1 MNQKIIFKVTNI
13 LIGEHVEGNWLYE
26 LLRKYGLTVSTSEW
40 LSTFINTALV
50 LLVLI
55 AATLIIRRI
64 LLSFSRKWISANRY
78 QWDDALLKN
87 NFLDRLS
94 WFIPILLAHFSIDA
108 LLPIESTAYMI
119 LKRMMMLFFVIAGVT
134 SVTALLATVSDVYR
148 KIKPKQADV
157 LQGFLDAA
165 KIITYIIGVIF
176 AVSIFSGMSPWGI
189 ISVLGGMTAV
199 TMLVFKDTIVGFVAS
214 IQLTA
219 TDMVRLGDWVEMPA
233 YGADGD
239 VISISIHTI
248 RVQNW
253 DKTITTIP
261 TYALVTNSFKN
272 WRGMTESGGRR
283 IKRALM
289 IDVNSIRFCDE
300 DLFERLSRIH
310 LLSDYLETKQQDIAN
325 YNRSKQLEPEN
336 DLGINGRRQT
346 NIGIFRAY
354 VIAYLRDNPLISK
367 QMTFLV
373 RQLAQTE
380 YGLPLEIYVFS
391 TDQRWAQYERIQSDI
406 FDHLFA
412 ALPVFDLRPFQNPT
426 GYDMR
431 HLAQAPET
439 TTR

>member
-1 MNQKIIFKVTNI
+1 M
-13 LIGEHVEGNWLYE
+13 EGNWLYD
-26 LLRKYGLTVSTSEW
+26 LLHRKGLAESTSEW
-40 LSTFINTALV
+40 LSILINAALV
-50 LLVLI
+50 VLVLVV
-55 AATLIIRRI
+55 ATLIIRRI
-64 LLSFSRKWISANRY
+64 LLRVSRTWIKANRY
-78 QWDDALLKN
+78 RWDDALLRN

-94 WFIPILLAHFSIDA
+94 WFIPILLAHLSIDA
-108 LLPIESTAYMI
+108 LLPVESTAYLI

-148 KIKPKQADV
+148 NIKPKQADV
-157 LQGFLDAA
+157 LQGFLDAG

-199 TMLVFKDTIVGFVAS
+199 TMLVFKDTILGFAAS

-219 TDMVRLGDWVEMPA
+219 TDMVRVGDWVEMPS

-261 TYALVTNSFKN
+261 TYSLVTSSFKN
-272 WRGMTESGGRR
+272 WRGMSESGGRR

-289 IDVNSIRFCDE
+289 LDVNSIRFCDQE
-300 DLFERLSRIH
+300 LFERLSGIR
-310 LLSDYLETKQQDIAN
+310 LLSDYLQAKQQEITE
-325 YNRSKQLEPEN
+325 YNRTRQLEPEN

-354 VIAYLRDNPLISK
+354 VVAYLKDNPLISRN
-367 QMTFLV
+367 MTFLV

-391 TDQRWAQYERIQSDI
+391 TDQRWVQYEKIQSDI

-426 GYDMR
+426 GYDIQ
-431 HLAQAPET
+431 HLSQAPEVIS
-439 TTR
+439 

>member
-1 MNQKIIFKVTNI
+1 M
-13 LIGEHVEGNWLYE
+13 EGNWLYE
-26 LLRKYGLTVSTSEW
+26 LLRQRGWAESTSEW
-40 LSTFINTALV
+40 LSTFLNATLVILV
-50 LLVLI
+50 LVL
-55 AATLIIRRI
+55 ATLIIKRI
-64 LLSFSRKWISANRY
+64 LLSASRRWIRENRY
-78 QWDDALLKN
+78 DWDDALLRN

-108 LLPIESTAYMI
+108 LLPVESSAYLI

-148 KIKPKQADV
+148 RLKPKQADV

-165 KIITYIIGVIF
+165 KIITYIIGIIF

-199 TMLVFKDTIVGFVAS
+199 TMLVFKDTILGFAAS

-219 TDMVRLGDWVEMPA
+219 TDMVRLGDWVEMPS

-261 TYALVTNSFKN
+261 TYALVANSFKN
-272 WRGMTESGGRR
+272 WRGMSESGGRR

-300 DLFERLSRIH
+300 KLFEQLSRIH
-310 LLSDYLETKQQDIAN
+310 LLSDYLQTRQQDIAE
-325 YNRSKQLEPEN
+325 YNRAKQLEPEN

-367 QMTFLV
+367 DMTFLV

-380 YGLPLEIYVFS
+380 HGLPLEIYVFS
-391 TDQRWAQYERIQSDI
+391 TDQRWVQYEEIQSDI

-426 GYDMR
+426 GYDMQ
-431 HLAQAPET
+431 HLAQATEAPP
-439 TTR
+439 R

>member
-1 MNQKIIFKVTNI
+1 M
-13 LIGEHVEGNWLYE
+13 EGNWLYD
-26 LLRKYGLTVSTSEW
+26 LLRNYGLAESTSEW
-40 LSTFINTALV
+40 MSILINAAIV
-50 LLVLI
+50 VLI
-55 AATLIIRRI
+55 LVAATLVIRRI
-64 LLSFSRKWISANRY
+64 LLSVSRKWIRTNRY
-78 QWDDALLKN
+78 HWDDALLKN
-87 NFLDRLS
+87 KFLDRLS
-94 WFIPILLAHFSIDA
+94 WFIPILLAHLSIDA
-108 LLPIESTAYMI
+108 LLPVESTAFII

-148 KIKPKQADV
+148 NIKPKQADV

-199 TMLVFKDTIVGFVAS
+199 TMLVFKDTILGFAAS

-261 TYALVTNSFKN
+261 TYALVTNAFKN
-272 WRGMTESGGRR
+272 WRGMSESGGRR
-283 IKRALM
+283 IKRAVM
-289 IDVNSIRFCDE
+289 IDINSIRFCDE
-300 DLFERLSRIH
+300 ELFGRLSRIN
-310 LLSDYLETKQQDIAN
+310 LISDYLHTKQQDIAE
-325 YNRSKQLEPEN
+325 YNRTRQLEPNN
-336 DLGINGRRQT
+336 DLGINGRHQT
-346 NIGIFRAY
+346 NIGVFRAY
-354 VIAYLRDNPLISK
+354 VIAYLKDNPQIS
-367 QMTFLV
+367 QDMTFLV

-391 TDQRWAQYERIQSDI
+391 KDQRWVEYEGIQSDI

-412 ALPVFDLRPFQNPT
+412 ALPVFGLRPFQNPT

-431 HLAQAPET
+431 HLAHAPEVIP
-439 TTR
+439 

>member
-1 MNQKIIFKVTNI
+1 M
-13 LIGEHVEGNWLYE
+13 EGNWLYD
-26 LLRKYGLTVSTSEW
+26 LLRNYGLAESTSEW
-40 LSTFINTALV
+40 MSILINAAIVVLV
-50 LLVLI
+50 LV
-55 AATLIIRRI
+55 AATLVIRRI
-64 LLSFSRKWISANRY
+64 LLSVSRKWISTNRY
-78 QWDDALLKN
+78 RWDDALLRNK
-87 NFLDRLS
+87 FLDRLS
-94 WFIPILLAHFSIDA
+94 WFIPILLAHLSIDA
-108 LLPIESTAYMI
+108 LLPVESTAYII

-148 KIKPKQADV
+148 NIKPKQADV

-199 TMLVFKDTIVGFVAS
+199 TMLVFKDTILGFAAS

-261 TYALVTNSFKN
+261 TYALVTNAFKN
-272 WRGMTESGGRR
+272 WRGMSESGGRR
-283 IKRALM
+283 IKRAVM
-289 IDVNSIRFCDE
+289 IDINSIRFCDE
-300 DLFERLSRIH
+300 ELFGRLSRIN
-310 LLSDYLETKQQDIAN
+310 LISDYLHTKQQDIAE
-325 YNRSKQLEPEN
+325 YNRTRQLEPN
-336 DLGINGRRQT
+336 NGLGINGRHQT
-346 NIGIFRAY
+346 NIGVFRAY
-354 VIAYLRDNPLISK
+354 VIAYLKDNPQIS
-367 QMTFLV
+367 QDMTFLV

-391 TDQRWAQYERIQSDI
+391 KDQRWVEFEGIQSDI

-426 GYDMR
+426 GYDLQ
-431 HLAQAPET
+431 HLAQAPEVIP
-439 TTR
+439 

>member
-1 MNQKIIFKVTNI
+1 M
-13 LIGEHVEGNWLYE
+13 EGNWLYD
-26 LLRKYGLTVSTSEW
+26 LLHRKGLAESTSEW
-40 LSTFINTALV
+40 LSILINAALV
-50 LLVLI
+50 VLVLVV
-55 AATLIIRRI
+55 ATLIIRRI
-64 LLSFSRKWISANRY
+64 LLRVSRTWIKANRY
-78 QWDDALLKN
+78 RWDDALLRN

-94 WFIPILLAHFSIDA
+94 WFIPILLAQLSIDA
-108 LLPIESTAYMI
+108 LLPVESTAYLI

-148 KIKPKQADV
+148 NIKPKQADV
-157 LQGFLDAA
+157 LQGFLDAG

-199 TMLVFKDTIVGFVAS
+199 TMLVFKDTILGFAAS

-219 TDMVRLGDWVEMPA
+219 TDMVRVGDWVEMPS

-261 TYALVTNSFKN
+261 TYSLVTSSFKN
-272 WRGMTESGGRR
+272 WRGMSESGGRR

-289 IDVNSIRFCDE
+289 LDVNSIRFCDQE
-300 DLFERLSRIH
+300 LFERLSGIR
-310 LLSDYLETKQQDIAN
+310 LLSDYLQAKQQEITE
-325 YNRSKQLEPEN
+325 YNRTRQLEPEN

-354 VIAYLRDNPLISK
+354 VVAYLKDNPLISRN
-367 QMTFLV
+367 MTFLV

-391 TDQRWAQYERIQSDI
+391 TDQRWVQYEKIQSDI

-412 ALPVFDLRPFQNPT
+412 ALPVFELRPFQNPT
-426 GYDMR
+426 GYDIQ
-431 HLAQAPET
+431 HLSQAPEVIS
-439 TTR
+439 

>member
-1 MNQKIIFKVTNI
+1 M
-13 LIGEHVEGNWLYE
+13 EGNWLYD
-26 LLRKYGLTVSTSEW
+26 LLHRNGLAESTSEW
-40 LSTFINTALV
+40 LSILINAALV
-50 LLVLI
+50 VLVLVV
-55 AATLIIRRI
+55 ATLIIRRI
-64 LLSFSRKWISANRY
+64 LLSVSRTWIKANRFR
-78 QWDDALLKN
+78 WDDALLRN

-94 WFIPILLAHFSIDA
+94 WFIPILLAHLSIDA
-108 LLPIESTAYMI
+108 LLPVESTAYLI

-148 KIKPKQADV
+148 NIKPKQADV
-157 LQGFLDAA
+157 LQGFLDAG

-199 TMLVFKDTIVGFVAS
+199 TMLVFKDTILGFAAS

-219 TDMVRLGDWVEMPA
+219 TDMVRVGDWVEMA
-233 YGADGD
+233 SYGADGD

-261 TYALVTNSFKN
+261 TYSLVTNSFKN
-272 WRGMTESGGRR
+272 WRGMSESGGRR

-289 IDVNSIRFCDE
+289 LDVNSIRFCDQE
-300 DLFERLSRIH
+300 LFERLSGIR
-310 LLSDYLETKQQDIAN
+310 LLSDYLQAKQQEITE
-325 YNRSKQLEPEN
+325 YNRTRQMEPEN
-336 DLGINGRRQT
+336 DPGINGRRQT

-354 VIAYLRDNPLISK
+354 VVAYLKDNPLISRN
-367 QMTFLV
+367 MTFLV

-391 TDQRWAQYERIQSDI
+391 TDQRWVQYEKIQSDI

-426 GYDMR
+426 GYDMQ
-431 HLAQAPET
+431 HLSQAPEVMS
-439 TTR
+439 